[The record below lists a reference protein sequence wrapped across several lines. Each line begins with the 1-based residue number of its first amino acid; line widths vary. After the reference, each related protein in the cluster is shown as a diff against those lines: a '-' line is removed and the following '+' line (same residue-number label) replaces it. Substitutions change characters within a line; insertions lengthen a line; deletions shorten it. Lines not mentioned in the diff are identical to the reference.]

1 MCISH
6 HHLWRHWCTT
16 GLAGV
21 KMNTRFLKR
30 VRVMFATYDAPP
42 EVIRSYQRQWVR
54 SVRKL
59 GNKWLVAK
67 PVQRIE
73 Q

>member
-6 HHLWRHWCTT
+6 HHFWRHWCTT
-16 GLAGV
+16 GLERLT
-21 KMNTRFLKR
+21 MNTRFLKR
-30 VRVMFATYDAPP
+30 VRAMFATYDAPP

-54 SVRKL
+54 SVRRL
-59 GNKWLVAK
+59 GNNWLVAK
-67 PVQRIE
+67 PIERIE